1 MIRSHINSTRNC
13 EIVLKFERFSYLPMC
28 IQFQEN
34 LIESEQASIWVIT
47 FIRTV
52 IDGRVEPI
60 SELFNMRMVK
70 IRGIQQHSILQAS
83 LDPTTLKKK
92 MALDD
97 KRAPHRKKQKKDMGK
112 KKRETGWIYTC
123 KTD

>member
-34 LIESEQASIWVIT
+34 LIESEQASIWVI
-47 FIRTV
+47 
-52 IDGRVEPI
+52 I

-112 KKRETGWIYTC
+112 KKKKGDWMDIYM
-123 KTD
+123 